1 MLIPLLAVA
10 GFVAADV
17 EAELTLRY
25 VRRAKDIYVLESLV
39 TTSTKG
45 KIKTYTSVTDRGSEK
60 LTLTVRFDDGKLKD
74 AVVVQEQGAK
84 KNTASLTRGDAS
96 AKLQR
101 GEKVEELPDVGSDSI
116 VTSAPDWS
124 DIFLLVQRYDAV
136 RAGKQEHPGLWIHP
150 VKATL
155 RLRFSVE
162 RLGKDTLRSAG
173 KALELDRYRIRL
185 RSGDYIAWADSS
197 RRVIKLAP
205 AGGPM
210 AEVVLKGFEE
220 SARILR
226 P

>member
-1 MLIPLLAVA
+1 MLIPFLAVA
-10 GFVAADV
+10 GFIVADV
-17 EAELTLRY
+17 DSEQTLRY
-25 VRRAKDIYVLESLV
+25 LRRAKDKHVLESLV

-60 LTLTVRFDDGKLKD
+60 LTLTVRFDDSKLTG
-74 AVVVQEQGAK
+74 AEVVQEQDAK
-84 KNTASLTRGDAS
+84 KNTASLTCGDAS

-101 GEKVEELPDVGSDSI
+101 GENAEELRDVGSDTI

-124 DIFLLVQRYDAV
+124 DIFLLVQRYNAA
-136 RAGKQEHPGLWIHP
+136 RAGKQEYPGLWIHP

-162 RLGKDTLRSAG
+162 RLGKDTLRSKD

-185 RSGDYIAWADSS
+185 RSGDYLVWADSS
-197 RRVIKLAP
+197 HRVIKLVP
-205 AGGPM
+205 AGAPM
-210 AEVVLKGFEE
+210 AEVVLEGFEE
-220 SARILR
+220 SAQILR